1 MDAVL
6 SVIIGSRVCQGPTS
20 LKGIS
25 MNQMNKLTA
34 WSSEINLIGEMRSA
48 LSHLNK
54 TEKKIAENIL
64 ADPEAATRKSIAVLA
79 KNSGVSEPSV
89 NRFCKR
95 FNTAGFP
102 DFKLKLA
109 KAAVSGVWE
118 VVHPV
123 QPEDDTSKYTNKI
136 INNTIANL
144 MAFKQKVNHQQIQL
158 AVEALI
164 RAKRIFIVGLG
175 ASSATAK
182 DAECKFFQS
191 GLSVCYPDDL
201 IMQRMVVSNY
211 KTGDLFF
218 LISQTGETKEIIEIA
233 ELAKLNNAP
242 VIGLA
247 PETSRLAR
255 LSTLKLQ
262 IGKTDWPDRLS
273 SSSQTSYQVMLDVL
287 EAGISVQKNTMTRI
301 LNKDCFKDYCKII

>member
-1 MDAVL
+1 MDTVL
-6 SVIIGSRVCQGPTS
+6 SVIIGSRVYQGPSS

-25 MNQMNKLTA
+25 MNQMNKMAA
-34 WSSEINLIGEMRSA
+34 WSGEINLIEEMRSA
-48 LSHLNK
+48 LSDLNK
-54 TEKKIAENIL
+54 TEKKIAKNIL
-64 ADPEAATRKSIAVLA
+64 ADPEAATQKSIAVLA
-79 KNSGVSEPSV
+79 KSSGVSEPSV

-95 FNTAGFP
+95 FNTVGFP

-118 VVHPV
+118 TVHPV
-123 QPEDDTSKYTNKI
+123 KAEDDAGKYTTKI

-144 MAFKQKVNHQQIQL
+144 MAFKQTVSHQQIQS

-182 DAECKFFQS
+182 DAECKFYQS
-191 GLSVCYPDDL
+191 GLLACCPDDL

-218 LISQTGETKEIIEIA
+218 LISQSGETKEIIEIA

-247 PETSRLAR
+247 PVTSRLAG
-255 LSTLKLQ
+255 LATLKLQ
-262 IGKTDWPDRLS
+262 IGKTDLPDRLS
-273 SSSQTSYQVMLDVL
+273 SSSQTTYQVMLDVL
-287 EAGISVQKNTMTRI
+287 AAGISVQKNTVTRI
-301 LNKDCFKDYCKII
+301 LNKDCFSDCYKII

>member
-1 MDAVL
+1 
-6 SVIIGSRVCQGPTS
+6 
-20 LKGIS
+20 
-25 MNQMNKLTA
+25 MNQINKRTL
-34 WSSEINLIGEMRSA
+34 WSGDRNLIREMRSA

-54 TEKKIAENIL
+54 TEKKIAQNIL
-64 ADPEAATRKSIAVLA
+64 ADPEAATQKSIAVLA

-118 VVHPV
+118 AVHPV
-123 QPEDDTSKYTNKI
+123 QPEDDASKYTNKI

-144 MAFKQKVNHQQIQL
+144 MAFKQSVNYQQIQL

-164 RAKRIFIVGLG
+164 RAQRIFIIGLG

-182 DAECKFFQS
+182 DAECKFYQS
-191 GLSVCYPDDL
+191 GLLACYSGDL
-201 IMQRMVVSNY
+201 VMQRMIASNY
-211 KTGDLFF
+211 QMGDLFF
-218 LISQTGETKEIIEIA
+218 LISRTGETKEIIEVA

-247 PETSRLAR
+247 PEISRLSR
-255 LSTLKLQ
+255 LVTIRLQ
-262 IGKTDWPDRLS
+262 TGRIDSLDRLS
-273 SSSQTSYQVMLDVL
+273 FSSQTAYQVMLDIL
-287 EAGISVQKNTMTRI
+287 AAGISVQKNSATRM
-301 LNKDCFKDYCKII
+301 LNKDCFKDYYKVI